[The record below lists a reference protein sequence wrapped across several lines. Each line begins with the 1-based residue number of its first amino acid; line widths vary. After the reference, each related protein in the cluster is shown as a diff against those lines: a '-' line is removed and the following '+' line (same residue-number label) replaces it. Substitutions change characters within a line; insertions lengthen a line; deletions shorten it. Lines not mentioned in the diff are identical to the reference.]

1 MSGINFFHGLLESLF
16 SKKIV
21 KPNFSFLFDKRKE
34 SSLED
39 LIKNVSEAKGEVSAL
54 NYAED
59 LLDFL
64 DTNNEKI
71 LIKFF
76 LIMLNNF
83 DLDINSLNDAIK
95 NYNSINKNEAYF
107 KITKFS
113 EPKKLLSHLY
123 LDQEKQCLLEYLD
136 FQTQNSKS
144 SSFLLYKF
152 SFLVTSNEPSSRFS
166 FR

>member
-59 LLDFL
+59 LL
-64 DTNNEKI
+64 
-71 LIKFF
+71 
-76 LIMLNNF
+76 NF
-83 DLDINSLNDAIK
+83 WI
-95 NYNSINKNEAYF
+95 EVM
-107 KITKFS
+107 
-113 EPKKLLSHLY
+113 KKY
-123 LDQEKQCLLEYLD
+123 
-136 FQTQNSKS
+136 
-144 SSFLLYKF
+144 
-152 SFLVTSNEPSSRFS
+152 
-166 FR
+166 